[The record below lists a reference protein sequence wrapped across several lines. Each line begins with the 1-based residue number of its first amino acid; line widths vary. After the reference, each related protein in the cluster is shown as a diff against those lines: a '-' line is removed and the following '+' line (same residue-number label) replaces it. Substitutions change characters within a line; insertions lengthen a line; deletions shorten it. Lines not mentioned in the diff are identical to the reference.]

1 MEATEHEPW
10 PIPMSMKSSMT
21 VVSDVTKV
29 CNDVYATRGASSLSW
44 ITTALKMVEKS
55 HEDES
60 PTEIFRPRNIAGVP
74 NNIEPIQLQ
83 AKVFIQSIVAS

>member
-1 MEATEHEPW
+1 
-10 PIPMSMKSSMT
+10 
-21 VVSDVTKV
+21 
-29 CNDVYATRGASSLSW
+29 
-44 ITTALKMVEKS
+44 MVEKS